1 MRIIRAKKKA
11 IEARDEAQ
19 RKLEKCKFRVSTWE
33 DKLADAHTTKQ
44 KEKAEQ
50 SLNKA
55 KAALSKATLD
65 LTTKQSILDQLG

>member
-1 MRIIRAKKKA
+1 MIETGRKK
-11 IEARDEAQ
+11 
-19 RKLEKCKFRVSTWE
+19 EKVILVAAAL
-33 DKLADAHTTKQ
+33 DDL
-44 KEKAEQ
+44 EKAEQ